1 MRITGTKK
9 RRSSLV
15 GLFAVGGLVVAVGCA
30 EHGLP
35 SLLSG
40 GRTGASLAETET
52 GAKAQSDSAV
62 RETSGPKVIPASLE
76 EGASVMKT
84 EQHEGV
90 IHANAADFEKLVL
103 QSPKP
108 VLVDFYADWCGPC
121 RAVAPIL
128 EEIAATTSDVRV
140 VKINVDHNPTLARQF
155 DVSSIPTLLVFEN
168 GRLVQRQVGLA
179 SKGQILRMLGK

>member
-1 MRITGTKK
+1 MR
-9 RRSSLV
+9 
-15 GLFAVGGLVVAVGCA
+15 
-30 EHGLP
+30 
-35 SLLSG
+35 
-40 GRTGASLAETET
+40 
-52 GAKAQSDSAV
+52 
-62 RETSGPKVIPASLE
+62 
-76 EGASVMKT
+76 T

-90 IHANAADFEKLVL
+90 IHANAADFERLVL
-103 QSPKP
+103 QASKP

-128 EEIAATTSDVRV
+128 EEIAASHPDVRI

-168 GRLVQRQVGLA
+168 GKLVQRQVGLA